1 MTNIKSRHI
10 AWGLVIIVFLSILGQ
25 LFFWLRQLTAQPTL
39 YDLVQILG
47 WAVVGPII
55 YAIVGALIINRQ
67 PGNRVGWL
75 MMLIALTSVNP
86 ISTYVDT
93 LVESPATI
101 TPFLWL
107 VLWID
112 GWSWIP
118 AIFPIFLIP
127 LHFPTGRPHS
137 PRWGWVNRFAIALW
151 VIFITLVSFSETIG
165 PLEET
170 WVAPNPIGFIS
181 FDQFWGLFINLWGI
195 GLILTVLAGVM
206 SLFIRYRQ
214 AKSVERQQIK
224 WLLFGGSFFALYFVF
239 SFYFNDESRQIW
251 WIDLMF
257 ISSILTIPIAIAI
270 AILRYR
276 LYDIDIIIRRTAVY
290 ASLTAALG
298 LIYFGSVVVLQTVVG
313 RATAEQS
320 PLVIVFSTLL
330 IAALFSPLR
339 RRIQSFIDRRFYRN
353 KYDAAQMLAQFAVA
367 ARDEVDME
375 TLSAALL
382 RVVEQTMQPEQ
393 TSLWLQPSK
402 GVRKT

>member
-75 MMLIALTSVNP
+75 MMLIALTLVNP

-93 LVESPATI
+93 LVEPPATI

-195 GLILTVLAGVM
+195 GLI
-206 SLFIRYRQ
+206 
-214 AKSVERQQIK
+214 
-224 WLLFGGSFFALYFVF
+224 
-239 SFYFNDESRQIW
+239 
-251 WIDLMF
+251 
-257 ISSILTIPIAIAI
+257 
-270 AILRYR
+270 
-276 LYDIDIIIRRTAVY
+276 
-290 ASLTAALG
+290 
-298 LIYFGSVVVLQTVVG
+298 
-313 RATAEQS
+313 
-320 PLVIVFSTLL
+320 
-330 IAALFSPLR
+330 
-339 RRIQSFIDRRFYRN
+339 
-353 KYDAAQMLAQFAVA
+353 
-367 ARDEVDME
+367 
-375 TLSAALL
+375 
-382 RVVEQTMQPEQ
+382 
-393 TSLWLQPSK
+393 
-402 GVRKT
+402 

>member
-1 MTNIKSRHI
+1 MTKIKSRHI
-10 AWGLVIIVFLSILGQ
+10 AWGLVVIVFLSILGQ
-25 LFFWLRQLTAQPTL
+25 LFFWLRQLTAPPSL
-39 YDLVQILG
+39 FDLVQTLG
-47 WAVVGPII
+47 WSLVGPII
-55 YAIVGALIINRQ
+55 YVIVGALIINRQ

-86 ISTYVDT
+86 ISTYVNT
-93 LVESPATI
+93 LVEPPAAI

-151 VIFITLVSFSETIG
+151 LIFITLAAFSENIG

-170 WVAPNPIGFIS
+170 WIVPNPIGFIS
-181 FDQFWGLFINLWGI
+181 FDHFWESFLNLWGI
-195 GLILTVLAGVM
+195 ALIITVAAGVI
-206 SLFIRYRQ
+206 SLFLRYRQ

-224 WLLFGGSFFALYFVF
+224 WLLFGGSLFAIYYAF
-239 SFYFNDESRQIW
+239 SFNFNDESRQIW
-251 WIDLMF
+251 WLDLLF
-257 ISSILTIPIAIAI
+257 ITSILAIPIAIAI
-270 AILRYR
+270 AILRYK

-290 ASLTAALG
+290 AVLTTTLG
-298 LIYFGSVVVLQTVVG
+298 LIYFGTVVLLQTAVG
-313 RATAEQS
+313 RATEEQS

-339 RRIQSFIDRRFYRN
+339 RRIQAFIDRRFFRR
-353 KYDAAQMLAQFAVA
+353 KYDAAQTIANFARMA
-367 ARDEVDME
+367 GDEVE
-375 TLSAALL
+375 LSVLTKEL
-382 RVVEQTMQPEQ
+382 IQVVEETMHPERV
-393 TSLWLQPSK
+393 SLWLKKTGK
-402 GVRKT
+402 GNTI